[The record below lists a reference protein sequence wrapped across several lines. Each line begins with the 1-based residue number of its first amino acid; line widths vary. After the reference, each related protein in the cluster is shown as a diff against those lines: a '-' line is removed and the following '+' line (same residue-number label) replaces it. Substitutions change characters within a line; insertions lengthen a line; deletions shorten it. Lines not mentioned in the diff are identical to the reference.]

1 MIEHVL
7 LKPIPALLHTLSI
20 AHPLLIRAYL
30 VDALN
35 LEELGDGLLVFLRC
49 LKTSWSM
56 PS

>member
-7 LKPIPALLHTLSI
+7 LKLIPALLHTLSI
-20 AHPLLIRAYL
+20 ANPLLIRAYL

-49 LKTSWSM
+49 LKTSWAM